1 MQTREYALCVHAY
14 KTKHFLLLLFHQE
27 DKEGGVDSKAKADV
41 EENTFEALEKDF
53 QEVWE

>member
-1 MQTREYALCVHAY
+1 MCVHAY